1 MTNMFE
7 AASAAVGVELSV
19 EGKSVLITGG
29 GAGVGRMTGI
39 LLARKGAKVTL
50 ADIRPDRIDEALATI
65 KGEGNSAEGLATDVS
80 KPEQIQVAIDR
91 AVKTYGRLD
100 IMINAAGIIH
110 VVPFLDVKPEEYKS
124 LMAVNVDG
132 TFFGTQ
138 LAARQMIAQAPN
150 RKDGELIGRIINF
163 TSPSA
168 EANSWDQT
176 VYSMSKGAVNRLT
189 GGAAAALFRQHGICV
204 TALKPYA
211 IPSPMLQGIF
221 EAREERYG
229 LPEGEPAR
237 QRARQLV
244 HGRFEPLETHASVLL
259 WMCAAPPESI
269 NGRYVTSVPHTASL

>member
-1 MTNMFE
+1 
-7 AASAAVGVELSV
+7 
-19 EGKSVLITGG
+19 
-29 GAGVGRMTGI
+29 
-39 LLARKGAKVTL
+39 
-50 ADIRPDRIDEALATI
+50 
-65 KGEGNSAEGLATDVS
+65 
-80 KPEQIQVAIDR
+80 
-91 AVKTYGRLD
+91 
-100 IMINAAGIIH
+100 MINAAGIIH

-150 RKDGELIGRIINF
+150 RKEGELIGRIINF

-221 EAREERYG
+221 ESREERYG

-269 NGRYVTSVPHTASL
+269 NGKYDPTQRPAHGEFLLKPSPPAPSPLRRERGGLGSAADREDLQGGLAEDLGAVGVAPVG